1 MRATEAL
8 LPCLRL
14 GSRCSRY
21 LRHIK
26 KGGFD
31 TFDEDLRLARPR
43 HALHPLILRTLLH
56 GRCKRDHRHICPL
69 RRSLA
74 HGAEE
79 GFAYA
84 LVQSGGEEQKVR
96 TLKQLVCDS
105 YGVGSDRGG
114 AVAVA
119 LKEGAEGAPDHRV
132 CAEDCYCGCG
142 LLAVVLHLWGG
153 SFSWRNLLLGL
164 RPYGREGR
172 GFMPRPPRGC
182 GVVLFLLTLREL
194 EVSDQLRLLVHSGH
208 RQAVAGVRS

>member
-1 MRATEAL
+1 MTTTRAL
-8 LPCLRL
+8 SRCVCL

-21 LRHIK
+21 LWHIK

-74 HGAEE
+74 HAGEE
-79 GFAYA
+79 GLAHA
-84 LVQSGGEEQKVR
+84 SIQPGGEEQEVC
-96 TLKQLVCDS
+96 TLWQIVYDP

-119 LKEGAEGAPDHRV
+119 LKEGAEGASYYRV
-132 CAEDCYCGCG
+132 RAEDGYGG
-142 LLAVVLHLWGG
+142 FGFVVESLQLRLAPSHRETY
-153 SFSWRNLLLGL
+153 SFSL

-172 GFMPRPPRGC
+172 GFMPRPPR
-182 GVVLFLLTLREL
+182 R
-194 EVSDQLRLLVHSGH
+194 
-208 RQAVAGVRS
+208 